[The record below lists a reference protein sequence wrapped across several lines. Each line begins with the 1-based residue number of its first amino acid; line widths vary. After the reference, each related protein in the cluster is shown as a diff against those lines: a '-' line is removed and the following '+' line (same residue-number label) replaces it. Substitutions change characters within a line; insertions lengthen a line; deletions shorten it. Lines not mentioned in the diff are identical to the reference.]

1 MGAIKLEAS
10 DVFVTVVVAELPILR
25 RHQNFPREM
34 TFEERNE
41 LVIG

>member
-25 RHQNFPREM
+25 RNQRFPREM
-34 TFEERNE
+34 TIEERNE

>member
-10 DVFVTVVVAELPILR
+10 DVFVTVIVAELPILR
-25 RHQNFPREM
+25 RQNFPREM

>member
-10 DVFVTVVVAELPILR
+10 DVFVTVVVAGLPIFR
-25 RHQNFPREM
+25 RHQRFPREM
-34 TFEERNE
+34 TIEERNE

>member
-25 RHQNFPREM
+25 RHQRFPREM
-34 TFEERNE
+34 TIEERNE